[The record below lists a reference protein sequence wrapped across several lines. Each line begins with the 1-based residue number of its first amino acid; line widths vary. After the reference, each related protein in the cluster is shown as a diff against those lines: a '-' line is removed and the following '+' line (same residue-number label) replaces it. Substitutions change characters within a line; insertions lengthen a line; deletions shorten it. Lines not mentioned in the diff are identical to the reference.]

1 MVDKEKV
8 RKLIYELLIALG
20 EDPNRSGL
28 SDTPRRVAD
37 MFEELCGGIDED
49 VKKHVKIF
57 TDESHYDEVILVK
70 DIPFSSTCEHH
81 LLPFFGVVHI
91 AYIPSMG
98 RIIGLSKLS
107 RIVNSFSKRLQVQEK
122 LTSEIV
128 DFINTELKPH
138 GVAVAIEAEHT
149 CMTVRGARAIG
160 AKTKTVA
167 FRGNART
174 KEKVR
179 SEILD
184 LLG

>member
-8 RKLIYELLIALG
+8 KKLIYELLVAIG

-28 SDTPRRVAD
+28 LDTPRRVAD
-37 MFEELCGGIDED
+37 MLEELCSGMGED

-81 LLPFFGVVHI
+81 LLPFVGVVHI

-98 RIIGLSKLS
+98 KVIGLSKLA
-107 RIVNSFSKRLQVQEK
+107 RIVGSFSKRIQVQEK
-122 LTSEIV
+122 LTSEIA
-128 DFINTELKPH
+128 DFINNELEPH
-138 GVAVAIEAEHT
+138 GVAVAIDAEHT
-149 CMTVRGARAIG
+149 CMTVRGTRAIG
-160 AKTKTVA
+160 SKTKTIA

-174 KEKVR
+174 KEKIR
-179 SEILD
+179 SEIFE
-184 LLG
+184 LLN